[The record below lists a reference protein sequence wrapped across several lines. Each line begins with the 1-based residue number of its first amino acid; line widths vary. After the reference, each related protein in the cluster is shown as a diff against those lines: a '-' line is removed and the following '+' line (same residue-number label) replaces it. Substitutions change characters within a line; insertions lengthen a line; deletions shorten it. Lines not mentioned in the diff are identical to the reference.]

1 MIISKTPL
9 RVSFMGGMSDLPSY
23 YETEAGAVVS
33 TAIDKYIYITINK
46 KFDDKIRA
54 SYSIT
59 EFVNSP
65 DALKHELIRES
76 LKGVNIN
83 NGIEI
88 TSISD
93 IPSRGTGLGSS
104 STYTVG
110 LLNALYAHLGKSA
123 SAEKLASQACDIEIN
138 KCGKN
143 IGKQDQYIAAY
154 GGLNYIRFNPDGSTF
169 VNPIICSTETKKEL
183 QENLL
188 FFYTGLTRKITADE
202 ILTKTSSFLRTDKK
216 KRLLVKKLV
225 SLADEMKSSLEQN
238 DLEYF
243 GYLLN
248 EGWMIKRQTQTCIS
262 NDSIDEWYRIAIL
275 NGASGGKLSGAGSGG
290 FLTFYAP
297 KEKHKQIINSLP
309 QLRHIPINL
318 EPQGTKI
325 IYVGE

>member
-1 MIISKTPL
+1 MIVSKTPL
-9 RVSFMGGMSDLPSY
+9 RISFMGGMSDLPSY
-23 YETEAGAVVS
+23 YEKEAGAVIT

-59 EFVNSP
+59 EFVNTP
-65 DALKHELIRES
+65 NELKHELIRES
-76 LKGVNIN
+76 LKAVGIN

-93 IPSRGTGLGSS
+93 IPSMGTGLGSS

-110 LLNALYAHLGKSA
+110 LLNALYAYLGKS
-123 SAEKLASQACDIEIN
+123 SSSETLAKNACDIEIN
-138 KCGKN
+138 KCQKN

-154 GGLNYIRFNPDGSTF
+154 GGLNHIKFNSDGSTF
-169 VNPIICSTETKKEL
+169 VNPIICSKKTKKEL
-183 QENLL
+183 HENLL
-188 FFYTGLTRKITADE
+188 FFYTGLTRVSSADE
-202 ILTKTSSFLRTDKK
+202 ILTKTSSFLKNNKK

-225 SLADEMKSSLEQN
+225 SLTDEMRLSLEQD

-248 EGWMIKRQTQTCIS
+248 EGWVTKRKTQNSIS
-262 NDSIDEWYRIAIL
+262 NGYIDEWYRIAIL
-275 NGASGGKLSGAGSGG
+275 NGAVGGKLCGAGSGG

-297 KEKHKQIINSLP
+297 KEKHKKIINSLP
-309 QLRHIPINL
+309 NLRHIPINL
-318 EPQGTKI
+318 EPQGSRI

>member
-23 YETEAGAVVS
+23 YEQDAGAVVS

-46 KFDDKIRA
+46 KFDEKIRT
-54 SYSIT
+54 SYSVT

-65 DALKHELIRES
+65 DELKHELIRES
-76 LKGVNIN
+76 LKMVGIEK
-83 NGIEI
+83 GIEI

-110 LLNALYAHLGKSA
+110 LLNALYAHQGKSS
-123 SAEKLASQACDIEIN
+123 SAEKLASQACDVEIN
-138 KCGKN
+138 RCGKQ

-169 VNPIICSTETKKEL
+169 VNPIICSSETKKEL

-188 FFYTGLTRKITADE
+188 FFYTGISREISADKI
-202 ILTKTSSFLRTDKK
+202 LSKTSSFLKTNKK
-216 KRLLVKKLV
+216 KRLMIKKLV
-225 SLADEMKSSLEQN
+225 SLAEEMKTSLEQN
-238 DLEYF
+238 DLDYF

-248 EGWMIKRQTQTCIS
+248 EGWMIKRKTQDCIS
-262 NDSIDEWYRIAIL
+262 NDTIDNWYKIAIK
-275 NGASGGKLSGAGSGG
+275 NGALGGKLSGAGSGG
-290 FLTFYAP
+290 FLSFYAP
-297 KEKHKQIINSLP
+297 KEKHEQIIKSLP
-309 QLRHIPINL
+309 DLRHIPISL

-325 IYVGE
+325 IYVGD